1 MLQVLVSKHQCSI
14 INQETLPLPKVGR
27 SQQHQLEN
35 GSPRAIRA
43 VRVRYENNEAVLLE
57 VDTSDGIKMLS
68 TKVLFRSDQRDWIE
82 HFTQIRKGIVAKS
95 IAWPNELL
103 DSLFG
108 ELSHVGINH
117 PKHQGAE
124 AGNIPVESIEGWAL
138 RFVQSLAR

>member
-1 MLQVLVSKHQCSI
+1 MG
-14 INQETLPLPKVGR
+14 NQEM
-27 SQQHQLEN
+27 
-35 GSPRAIRA
+35 I
-43 VRVRYENNEAVLLE
+43 
-57 VDTSDGIKMLS
+57 
-68 TKVLFRSDQRDWIE
+68 FRSDERDWIE

-138 RFVQSLAR
+138 RFVHLLNQ